1 MTMPEAEKPQVEK
14 FKDAARALECDD
26 DDRAF
31 QERLAVISRQK
42 PKADKPD
49 A

>member
-14 FKDAARALECDD
+14 FRDAARALDCDD

-31 QERLAVISRQK
+31 RERLTVIARQK